1 MVHALDGSQS
11 GRSVRAFSVIKT
23 VCYRLL
29 LSQSSQLCTVRARIE
44 KEEVAA
50 AKRGQSSC
58 WLASA
63 PQVSLSCGC
72 AWCVMLFTT
81 SRALLD
87 LSLINDAMLLLGA
100 QGVAGLVVLPS
111 SSKLTMNQR
120 APAGNN
126 KALGAVQL

>member
-1 MVHALDGSQS
+1 M
-11 GRSVRAFSVIKT
+11 
-23 VCYRLL
+23 LL
-29 LSQSSQLCTVRARIE
+29 
-44 KEEVAA
+44 
-50 AKRGQSSC
+50 
-58 WLASA
+58 
-63 PQVSLSCGC
+63 
-72 AWCVMLFTT
+72 TT

-87 LSLINDAMLLLGA
+87 LSLIDDEMLLLGA

>member
-1 MVHALDGSQS
+1 
-11 GRSVRAFSVIKT
+11 
-23 VCYRLL
+23 
-29 LSQSSQLCTVRARIE
+29 
-44 KEEVAA
+44 
-50 AKRGQSSC
+50 
-58 WLASA
+58 
-63 PQVSLSCGC
+63 
-72 AWCVMLFTT
+72 MLFTT